1 MKHFHTIKTKRVTT
15 GVYNVTTPNE
25 VYQIESNEDR
35 ADGTW
40 DLSVK
45 DNGHFE
51 IMDVCSSLREAKEV
65 IIMIETRDYNNLK
78 EKA

>member
-1 MKHFHTIKTKRVTT
+1 MKNKLQTKKIIA
-15 GVYNVTTPNE
+15 GVYNITTANE
-25 VYQIESNEDR
+25 IYQVELNEDR

-45 DNGHFE
+45 DNCGFE
-51 IMDVCSSLREAKEV
+51 IMDVCDSLKEAKQV
-65 IIMIETRDYNNLK
+65 IEMVEARDYNK

>member
-1 MKHFHTIKTKRVTT
+1 MKTKKIIS
-15 GVYNVTTPNE
+15 GVYNITTSNE
-25 VYQIESNEDR
+25 IYQVELNEDR

-45 DNGHFE
+45 QNDHFE
-51 IMDVCSSLREAKEV
+51 IMDVCDSLKEAKEV
-65 IIMIETRDYNNLK
+65 ITMIETRDYNK